1 MMAEDGIRLT
11 DEEQKRRRSR
21 SVALGLVLGAIV
33 VLFFW
38 VTIAKLGANVFKRPL

>member
-11 DEEQKRRRSR
+11 EEEQKRRQEQQA
-21 SVALGLVLGAIV
+21 VPWDIGAIV